1 MQILDKQYTETPFYG
16 VRRMTA
22 YLNSQGEEVNH
33 KRVRRLMR
41 GMGLEAI
48 YPKPKL
54 SLAGDNI
61 SRYPYLLREQQ
72 ITAPNQVWSTY
83 ITFNRCNRLV

>member
-1 MQILDKQYTETPFYG
+1 MRMIDAQYTAAPFYG
-16 VRRMTA
+16 VRRMRA

-41 GMGLEAI
+41 EMGLEAI

-54 SLAGDNI
+54 SVAGDNI
-61 SRYPYLLREQQ
+61 RRYPYLLRERQ
-72 ITAPNQVWSTY
+72 ITAPNQVLTSP
-83 ITFNRCNRLV
+83 ISRCPKVTCI